1 MQGLQDLWEFKLEIK
16 MKNLEK
22 KSKRYRETVKNF
34 DQTKS
39 YKISEA
45 IKLVKERSKVKFIE
59 SLDLSMNLNLGKDK
73 ADQTLRTT
81 VDLPHGNG
89 KKIRVAVIC
98 SNEKIEEAKTSNA
111 EKFGSEDL
119 VDEINN
125 GKVDFDI
132 LVCTPDMMSK
142 VGKLGKVLGPKG
154 LMPNPKFGT
163 VAKDIKKAVNDIKKG
178 KVEIRCDKDG
188 NLSLSIGRINFDEK
202 KIIDNYKSVL
212 ETLEKDT
219 PGIKTMIRS
228 AFISSSMG
236 PSAQLIVNEI

>member
-1 MQGLQDLWEFKLEIK
+1 MS
-16 MKNLEK
+16 NLEK
-22 KSKRYRETVKNF
+22 KSKRYRELIKDL
-34 DQTKS
+34 DQTKT
-39 YKISEA
+39 YKIGEA
-45 IKLVKERSKVKFIE
+45 IKLIKKSTKVKFVE
-59 SLDLSMNLNLGKDK
+59 SIDLSINLNLGKDK
-73 ADQTLRTT
+73 SDQTLRTT

-89 KKIRVAVIC
+89 KKMRVAVIC
-98 SNEKIEEAKTSNA
+98 SNEKIEEAKLSNA

-163 VAKDIKKAVNDIKKG
+163 VAKDIKKAVSDIKKG

-188 NLSLSIGRINFDEK
+188 NLSLSIGRANFDEK

-212 ETLEKDT
+212 ETLDKDT
-219 PGIKTMIRS
+219 PGIRSMIRS
-228 AFISSSMG
+228 VFISSSMG
-236 PSAQLIVNEI
+236 PSAQLIVNEL

>member
-1 MQGLQDLWEFKLEIK
+1 MRNI
-16 MKNLEK
+16 EK
-22 KSKRYRETVKNF
+22 KSKRYRQIVKDL

-39 YKISEA
+39 YKVGEA
-45 IKLVKERSKVKFIE
+45 VKLVKERSKVKFVE
-59 SLDLSMNLNLGKDK
+59 SIDLSINLNLGKDK
-73 ADQTLRTT
+73 TDQTLRTT

-98 SNEKIEEAKTSNA
+98 SNEKIEEAKSSNA

-119 VDEINN
+119 VEEINN
-125 GKVDFDI
+125 GKVDFDV
-132 LVCTPDMMSK
+132 LVCSPDMMSK

-188 NLSLSIGRINFDEK
+188 NLSLSIGRANFDEK

-219 PGIKTMIRS
+219 PGIKNMINS

-236 PSAQLIVNEI
+236 PSAQLTVKEV

>member
-1 MQGLQDLWEFKLEIK
+1 

-22 KSKRYRETVKNF
+22 KSKRYREIIKGL

-39 YKISEA
+39 YKIDEA
-45 IKLVKERSKVKFIE
+45 VKLIKERSKVKFIE
-59 SLDLSMNLNLGKDK
+59 SIDLSINLTLGKDK
-73 ADQTLRTT
+73 KDQTLRTT

-98 SNEKIEEAKTSNA
+98 SNEKIEEAKSSNA
-111 EKFGSEDL
+111 EKIGSEDL

-178 KVEIRCDKDG
+178 KVEVRCDKDG
-188 NLSLSIGRINFDEK
+188 NLSLSIGRANFDET

-212 ETLEKDT
+212 ETLDKDT
-219 PGIKTMIRS
+219 PGIKSMIKS

-236 PSAQLIVNEI
+236 PSAQLIVKEL

>member
-1 MQGLQDLWEFKLEIK
+1 MRNI
-16 MKNLEK
+16 EK
-22 KSKRYRETVKNF
+22 KSKRYRQIVKGL

-39 YKISEA
+39 YKIDEA
-45 IKLVKERSKVKFIE
+45 VNLIKERSKVKFIE
-59 SLDLSMNLNLGKDK
+59 SIDLSINLNLGKDK
-73 ADQTLRTT
+73 TDQTLRTT

-98 SNEKIEEAKTSNA
+98 SNEKIEEAKSSNA

-119 VDEINN
+119 VEEINN
-125 GKVDFDI
+125 GKVDFDV
-132 LVCTPDMMSK
+132 LVCSPDMMSK

-188 NLSLSIGRINFDEK
+188 NLSLSIGRANFDEK

-219 PGIKTMIRS
+219 PGIKNMINS

-236 PSAQLIVNEI
+236 PSAQLTVKEV

>member
-1 MQGLQDLWEFKLEIK
+1 MR
-16 MKNLEK
+16 NLEK
-22 KSKRYRETVKNF
+22 KSKRYRNLIKDI

-39 YKISEA
+39 YKIGEA
-45 IKLVKERSKVKFIE
+45 IKLIKKSSKVKFIE
-59 SLDLSMNLNLGKDK
+59 SIDLSINLNLGKDK
-73 ADQTLRTT
+73 SDQTLRTT

-98 SNEKIEEAKTSNA
+98 SNEKIEEAKLSNA

-163 VAKDIKKAVNDIKKG
+163 VAKDIKKAVSDIKKG

-188 NLSLSIGRINFDEK
+188 NLSLSLGRVNFDEK

-212 ETLEKDT
+212 ETLDKDT
-219 PGIKTMIRS
+219 PGIKSMIRS

-236 PSAQLIVNEI
+236 PSAQLIVNEL

>member
-1 MQGLQDLWEFKLEIK
+1 MS
-16 MKNLEK
+16 NLEK
-22 KSKRYRETVKNF
+22 KSKRYREIVKDL

-39 YKISEA
+39 YKIDDA
-45 IKLVKERSKVKFIE
+45 IKLIKKSSKVKFIE
-59 SLDLSMNLNLGKDK
+59 SIDLSINLNLGKDK

-81 VDLPHGNG
+81 VNLPHGNG

-98 SNEKIEEAKTSNA
+98 SNEKIEEAKLSNA

-163 VAKDIKKAVNDIKKG
+163 VAKDIKKAVSDIKKG
-178 KVEIRCDKDG
+178 KVEVRCDKDG
-188 NLSLSIGRINFDEK
+188 NLSLSIGRANFDEK

-212 ETLEKDT
+212 ETLDKDT
-219 PGIKTMIRS
+219 PGIKSMIRS

-236 PSAQLIVNEI
+236 PSAQLIVNEL

>member
-1 MQGLQDLWEFKLEIK
+1 
-16 MKNLEK
+16 MKKIEK
-22 KSKRYRETVKNF
+22 KSKRYRDIIKNL
-34 DQTKS
+34 DQAKS
-39 YKISEA
+39 YKIDEA
-45 IKLVKERSKVKFIE
+45 VKLIKERSKAKFIE
-59 SLDLSMNLNLGKDK
+59 SIDLSINLNLGKDK

-98 SNEKIEEAKTSNA
+98 PNEKIDEAKSSNA

-188 NLSLSIGRINFDEK
+188 NLSLSIGRVNFDEK

-212 ETLEKDT
+212 ETLDKDT
-219 PGIKTMIRS
+219 PGIKSMINS

-236 PSAQLIVNEI
+236 PSAQIIIKEV

>member
-1 MQGLQDLWEFKLEIK
+1 MTNI
-16 MKNLEK
+16 EK
-22 KSKRYRETVKNF
+22 KSKRYRQIIKGL

-39 YKISEA
+39 YKVDEA
-45 IKLVKERSKVKFIE
+45 IKLIKERSKVKFIE
-59 SLDLSMNLNLGKDK
+59 SMDLSINLNLGKDK
-73 ADQTLRTT
+73 KDQTLRTT

-98 SNEKIEEAKTSNA
+98 SNEKIEEAKASNA
-111 EKFGSEDL
+111 EKFGSDDL
-119 VDEINN
+119 VEEINN

-132 LVCTPDMMSK
+132 LVCSPDMMSK

-188 NLSLSIGRINFDEK
+188 NLSLSIGRANFDEK
-202 KIIDNYKSVL
+202 KIIENYKSVL

-219 PGIKTMIRS
+219 PGLNNMIKS

-236 PSAQLIVNEI
+236 PSARLIIKEV

>member
-1 MQGLQDLWEFKLEIK
+1 
-16 MKNLEK
+16 MKSIEK
-22 KSKRYRETVKNF
+22 RSKRYREIIKSL

-45 IKLVKERSKVKFIE
+45 IKLIKERSKVKFIE
-59 SLDLSMNLNLGKDK
+59 SLDLSIYLNLGKDK
-73 ADQTLRTT
+73 KDQTLRTT

-98 SNEKIEEAKTSNA
+98 SNEKIEEAKSSNA

-188 NLSLSIGRINFDEK
+188 NLSLSIGRANFDEK
-202 KIIDNYKSVL
+202 KIIDNYTSVI

-219 PGIKTMIRS
+219 PGIKGMIKS

-236 PSAQLIVNEI
+236 PSAKLNIKEV

>member
-1 MQGLQDLWEFKLEIK
+1 MS
-16 MKNLEK
+16 NLEK
-22 KSKRYRETVKNF
+22 KSKRYRELIKDL
-34 DQTKS
+34 DQTKT
-39 YKISEA
+39 YKIGEA
-45 IKLVKERSKVKFIE
+45 IKLIKKSTKVKFIE
-59 SLDLSMNLNLGKDK
+59 SIDLSINLNLGKDK
-73 ADQTLRTT
+73 SDQTLRTT

-89 KKIRVAVIC
+89 KKMRVAVIC
-98 SNEKIEEAKTSNA
+98 SNEKIEEAKLSNA

-163 VAKDIKKAVNDIKKG
+163 VAKDIKKAVSDIKKG

-188 NLSLSIGRINFDEK
+188 NLSLSIGRANFDEK

-212 ETLEKDT
+212 ETFDKDT
-219 PGIKTMIRS
+219 PGIRSMIRS
-228 AFISSSMG
+228 VFISSSMG
-236 PSAQLIVNEI
+236 PSAQLIVNEL

>member
-1 MQGLQDLWEFKLEIK
+1 
-16 MKNLEK
+16 MKNVEK
-22 KSKRYRETVKNF
+22 KSRRYREIVKGI
-34 DQTKS
+34 DQTKT
-39 YKISEA
+39 YKIDEA
-45 IKLVKERSKVKFIE
+45 IKLIKEKSKVKFIE
-59 SLDLSMNLNLGKDK
+59 SVDLSMKLNLGKDK

-89 KKIRVAVIC
+89 KKTKVAVIC
-98 SNEKIEEAKTSNA
+98 SNEKIDEAKSSNA

-119 VDEINN
+119 VDEISS

-163 VAKDIKKAVNDIKKG
+163 VSKDIKKAVSDIKKG

-188 NLSLSIGRINFDEK
+188 NLSLSIGRVNFDEK

-219 PGIKTMIRS
+219 PGIKSMIKS
-228 AFISSSMG
+228 AFISSSMS
-236 PSAQLIVNEI
+236 PSAQLTIKEV

>member
-1 MQGLQDLWEFKLEIK
+1 
-16 MKNLEK
+16 MKKIEK
-22 KSKRYRETVKNF
+22 KSKRYREIVKGL

-39 YKISEA
+39 YKINEA
-45 IKLVKERSKVKFIE
+45 IKLIKERSKVKFIE
-59 SLDLSMNLNLGKDK
+59 SVDLSINLNLGKDK

-98 SNEKIEEAKTSNA
+98 PNEKIEEAKSSNA

-119 VDEINN
+119 VDEIKN

-132 LVCTPDMMSK
+132 LICTPDMMSK

-154 LMPNPKFGT
+154 LMPNPKLGT

-188 NLSLSIGRINFDEK
+188 NLSLSIGRANFDEK
-202 KIIDNYKSVL
+202 KIMDNYKCVL
-212 ETLEKDT
+212 ETLDKDT
-219 PGIKTMIRS
+219 PGIKNMIRS
-228 AFISSSMG
+228 AHISCSMG
-236 PSAQLIVNEI
+236 PSAQLIVKEV

>member
-1 MQGLQDLWEFKLEIK
+1 MS
-16 MKNLEK
+16 NLEK
-22 KSKRYRETVKNF
+22 KSKRYRELIKDL
-34 DQTKS
+34 DQTKT
-39 YKISEA
+39 YKIGEA
-45 IKLVKERSKVKFIE
+45 IKLIKKSTKVKFIE
-59 SLDLSMNLNLGKDK
+59 SIDLSINLNLGKDK
-73 ADQTLRTT
+73 SDQTLRTT

-89 KKIRVAVIC
+89 KKMRVAVIC
-98 SNEKIEEAKTSNA
+98 SNEKIEEAKLSNA

-163 VAKDIKKAVNDIKKG
+163 VAKDIKKAVSDIKKG

-188 NLSLSIGRINFDEK
+188 NLSLSIGRANFDEK

-212 ETLEKDT
+212 ETLDKDT
-219 PGIKTMIRS
+219 PGIKSMIRS

-236 PSAQLIVNEI
+236 PSAQLIVNEL

>member
-1 MQGLQDLWEFKLEIK
+1 
-16 MKNLEK
+16 MKSIEK
-22 KSKRYRETVKNF
+22 RSKRYREIIKSL

-45 IKLVKERSKVKFIE
+45 IKLIKERSKVKFIE
-59 SLDLSMNLNLGKDK
+59 SLDLSIYLNLGKDK
-73 ADQTLRTT
+73 KDQTLRTT

-98 SNEKIEEAKTSNA
+98 SNEKIEEAKSSNA

-188 NLSLSIGRINFDEK
+188 NLSLSIGRANFDEK
-202 KIIDNYKSVL
+202 KIIDNYTSVI

-219 PGIKTMIRS
+219 PGIKSMIKS

-236 PSAQLIVNEI
+236 PSAKLNIKEV

>member
-1 MQGLQDLWEFKLEIK
+1 MR
-16 MKNLEK
+16 NLEK
-22 KSKRYRETVKNF
+22 KSKRYRDLIKDF

-39 YKISEA
+39 YKIGEA
-45 IKLVKERSKVKFIE
+45 IKLIKKSSKVKFIE
-59 SLDLSMNLNLGKDK
+59 SIDLSINLNLGKDK
-73 ADQTLRTT
+73 SDQTLRTT

-98 SNEKIEEAKTSNA
+98 SNEKIEEAKLSNA

-163 VAKDIKKAVNDIKKG
+163 VAKDIKKAVSDIKKG

-188 NLSLSIGRINFDEK
+188 NLSLSLGRVNFDEK

-212 ETLEKDT
+212 ETLDKDT
-219 PGIKTMIRS
+219 PGIKSMIRS

-236 PSAQLIVNEI
+236 PSAQLIVNEL

>member
-1 MQGLQDLWEFKLEIK
+1 MTNI
-16 MKNLEK
+16 EK
-22 KSKRYRETVKNF
+22 KSKRYRQIIKGL

-39 YKISEA
+39 YKVDEA
-45 IKLVKERSKVKFIE
+45 IKLIKERSKVKFIE
-59 SLDLSMNLNLGKDK
+59 SMDLSINLNLGKDK
-73 ADQTLRTT
+73 KDQTLRTT

-98 SNEKIEEAKTSNA
+98 SNEKIEEAKASNA
-111 EKFGSEDL
+111 EKFGSDDL
-119 VDEINN
+119 VEEINN

-132 LVCTPDMMSK
+132 LVCSPDMMSK

-188 NLSLSIGRINFDEK
+188 NLSLSIGRANFDEK
-202 KIIDNYKSVL
+202 KIIENYKSVL

-219 PGIKTMIRS
+219 PSLNNMIKS

-236 PSAQLIVNEI
+236 PSARLIIKEV

>member
-1 MQGLQDLWEFKLEIK
+1 MRNI
-16 MKNLEK
+16 EK
-22 KSKRYRETVKNF
+22 KSKRYRQIVKGL

-39 YKISEA
+39 YNVDEA
-45 IKLVKERSKVKFIE
+45 IKLIKERSKVKFVE
-59 SLDLSMNLNLGKDK
+59 SIDLSINLNLGKDK
-73 ADQTLRTT
+73 TDQTLRTT

-98 SNEKIEEAKTSNA
+98 SNEKIEEAKSSNA

-119 VDEINN
+119 VEEINN

-132 LVCTPDMMSK
+132 LVCSPDMMSK

-188 NLSLSIGRINFDEK
+188 NLSLSIGRANFDEK

-212 ETLEKDT
+212 ESLEKDT
-219 PGIKTMIRS
+219 PGIKNMINS

-236 PSAQLIVNEI
+236 PSAKLIVKEV

>member
-1 MQGLQDLWEFKLEIK
+1 MTNI
-16 MKNLEK
+16 EK
-22 KSKRYRETVKNF
+22 KSKRYRQIIKGL

-39 YKISEA
+39 YKVDEA
-45 IKLVKERSKVKFIE
+45 IKLIKERSKVKFIE
-59 SLDLSMNLNLGKDK
+59 SMDLSINLNLGKDK
-73 ADQTLRTT
+73 KDQTLRTT

-98 SNEKIEEAKTSNA
+98 SNEKIEEAKASNA
-111 EKFGSEDL
+111 EKFGSDDL
-119 VDEINN
+119 VEEINN

-132 LVCTPDMMSK
+132 LVCSPDMMSK

-163 VAKDIKKAVNDIKKG
+163 VAKDIKKAVNYIKKG

-188 NLSLSIGRINFDEK
+188 NLSLSIGRANFDEK
-202 KIIDNYKSVL
+202 KIIENYKSVL

-219 PGIKTMIRS
+219 PGLNNMIKS

-236 PSAQLIVNEI
+236 PSARLIIKEV

>member
-1 MQGLQDLWEFKLEIK
+1 MR
-16 MKNLEK
+16 NLEK
-22 KSKRYRETVKNF
+22 KSKRYRDLIKDL

-39 YKISEA
+39 YKIGEA
-45 IKLVKERSKVKFIE
+45 IKLIKKSSKVKFIE
-59 SLDLSMNLNLGKDK
+59 SIDLSIYLNLGKDK
-73 ADQTLRTT
+73 SDQTLRTT

-98 SNEKIEEAKTSNA
+98 SNEKIEEAKLSNA

-163 VAKDIKKAVNDIKKG
+163 VAKDIKKAVSDIKKG

-188 NLSLSIGRINFDEK
+188 NLSLSLGRVNFDEK

-212 ETLEKDT
+212 ETLDKDT
-219 PGIKTMIRS
+219 PGIKSMIKS

-236 PSAQLIVNEI
+236 PSAQLIVNEL